1 MDGITAGTILDGTT
15 DGTTDGAVMD
25 MVGTTLVGI
34 MVGVAMAGTTLD
46 GIMAGALTTHGDG
59 VATVT
64 ETAGT
69 LHIIMVMVMDTEAT
83 TVIDIITDTV
93 TEIMLVTAQEEVI
106 TQEAML
112 QILLVEL
119 RDLRLD
125 LVILEEQ
132 VLQDTEAQAHAPRTL
147 EEQHQEVIEA
157 EALQADLLA

>member
-1 MDGITAGTILDGTT
+1 MDGITAGII
-15 DGTTDGAVMD
+15 GA
-25 MVGTTLVGI
+25 
-34 MVGVAMAGTTLD
+34 GVAMDMAGTTLD
-46 GIMAGALTTHGDG
+46 GIMPGALTTHGDG

-69 LHIIMVMVMDTEAT
+69 LHIIMVTVMDTEAT

-132 VLQDTEAQAHAPRTL
+132 VLQDTEAQAHAPQTL